1 MVAVSLRS
9 AGMDVREQVITYETG
24 TSDRKV
30 VEGFLQRCA
39 FDDTATLDQME
50 AAPVLGEY
58 LASCRRPD
66 GSYVFSHE
74 VALLWM

>member
-1 MVAVSLRS
+1 MVTEGRVPHDSLAER
-9 AGMDVREQVITYETG
+9 A
-24 TSDRKV
+24 
-30 VEGFLQRCA
+30 EGFLQRCA
-39 FDDTATLDQME
+39 FDDTVSLEEME

-66 GSYVFSHE
+66 GSYVFSTE

>member
-1 MVAVSLRS
+1 VSL
-9 AGMDVREQVITYETG
+9 EE
-24 TSDRKV
+24 
-30 VEGFLQRCA
+30 
-39 FDDTATLDQME
+39 ME

>member
-1 MVAVSLRS
+1 
-9 AGMDVREQVITYETG
+9 MDVREQLITYETG
-24 TSDRKV
+24 TSERDV

-39 FDDTATLDQME
+39 FDTTASLEEME

-58 LASCRRPD
+58 LASCRRSD